1 MLWIKPHRT
10 RGESMI
16 GWKYFSQSLTGFS
29 DLDPKGNGLKGK
41 ANAKALKSWYAN
53 EEKLMRKLVRR
64 ELKEV
69 DKAI

>member
-1 MLWIKPHRT
+1 
-10 RGESMI
+10 
-16 GWKYFSQSLTGFS
+16 
-29 DLDPKGNGLKGK
+29 LDPKGNGLKGK

-53 EEKLMRKLVRR
+53 EEKLMRKFVRR